1 MNKAKRTILFL
12 FKKMYTLDTQP
23 ALTKNIN
30 LKLFESPIN

>member
-1 MNKAKRTILFL
+1 MNKAKRPIFL

-23 ALTKNIN
+23 PLTKNLN

>member
-1 MNKAKRTILFL
+1 MLPFL

-23 ALTKNIN
+23 PLTKNLN

>member
-23 ALTKNIN
+23 PLTKNLN
-30 LKLFESPIN
+30 LKLFQTLIN

>member
-23 ALTKNIN
+23 PFTKNLN
-30 LKLFESPIN
+30 LKLFQTLIN